1 MTDKNTAWKIDQITG
16 SLNSLL
22 KYKNENYGDSALNPI
37 KIFSKTDAVDN
48 ITSRLDEKLARL
60 KNSESIR
67 KNDVVDFLGGLILL
81 CASKD
86 WLSFEE
92 FKD

>member
-22 KYKNENYGDSALNPI
+22 KYKNENYGDAALSPL

-67 KNDVVDFLGGLILL
+67 KNDVVDFLGGLVLL

>member
-37 KIFSKTDAVDN
+37 KIFSDLDADDS
-48 ITSRLDEKLARL
+48 IAIRLDDKLGRV
-60 KNSESIR
+60 KNSKALR
-67 KNDVVDFLGGLILL
+67 KNDIGDILGYLVLL